1 VVLLTASRGNAA
13 HVLREAAE
21 AYKVDVAAITA
32 TVKQEFVAKEKAK
45 AAKKA
50 APKPAIKAQAKT
62 VKRAAA

>member
-1 VVLLTASRGNAA
+1 
-13 HVLREAAE
+13 
-21 AYKVDVAAITA
+21 VDVAAITA